1 MEENIRKNIAWKTI
15 DKMFR
20 EASYVFKDGD
30 EVVRNGKVLK
40 HKKTTT
46 QCINTTYDKS
56 VLKEVDKWIKKY
68 YSLELDQ
75 FRVDKEFFNV
85 NNFKSH

>member
-1 MEENIRKNIAWKTI
+1 M
-15 DKMFR
+15 
-20 EASYVFKDGD
+20 
-30 EVVRNGKVLK
+30 
-40 HKKTTT
+40 
-46 QCINTTYDKS
+46 INPY
-56 VLKEVDKWIKKY
+56 LKEVDKWIKKY

>member
-1 MEENIRKNIAWKTI
+1 
-15 DKMFR
+15 MFR

-46 QCINTTYDKS
+46 QCIKLLMINPY
-56 VLKEVDKWIKKY
+56 
-68 YSLELDQ
+68 
-75 FRVDKEFFNV
+75 
-85 NNFKSH
+85 